1 MSDKAANSNLQTVI
15 SYADQRERLTSDTIF
30 TTYTLDAPYYTRKKY
45 RKEFD
50 RLNIFSN
57 FGTLSITFII
67 GNHVSGH
74 RSKENHFRGRLH
86 TKSFFA
92 LFPFEIPSN
101 PYY

>member
-1 MSDKAANSNLQTVI
+1 MRVPMFFHNPKEPILP
-15 SYADQRERLTSDTIF
+15 L
-30 TTYTLDAPYYTRKKY
+30 YTKKDRKGL
-45 RKEFD
+45 D

-74 RSKENHFRGRLH
+74 RSKENHLRRRLH

-92 LFPFEIPSN
+92 LFPFEILSN

>member
-1 MSDKAANSNLQTVI
+1 MCLIINTCVLK
-15 SYADQRERLTSDTIF
+15 RLSCC
-30 TTYTLDAPYYTRKKY
+30 KC
-45 RKEFD
+45 RKELN
-50 RLNIFSN
+50 RLNIFST
-57 FGTLSITFII
+57 FGALSITFI

-74 RSKENHFRGRLH
+74 KSKGNLLRGRLH

>member
-1 MSDKAANSNLQTVI
+1 MPWETSCHSLSIGCYKHFLNIKSLI
-15 SYADQRERLTSDTIF
+15 LYRLE
-30 TTYTLDAPYYTRKKY
+30 
-45 RKEFD
+45 KEFD

-74 RSKENHFRGRLH
+74 RSKENHLRGRLH

-101 PYY
+101 PYCRR